1 VQPAGISPPRAED
14 KDREAGEVELE
25 MQGALFAPEH
35 VKTVRGAHPAID
47 NEQLTNNDQQLTI
60 NN

>member
-1 VQPAGISPPRAED
+1 
-14 KDREAGEVELE
+14 